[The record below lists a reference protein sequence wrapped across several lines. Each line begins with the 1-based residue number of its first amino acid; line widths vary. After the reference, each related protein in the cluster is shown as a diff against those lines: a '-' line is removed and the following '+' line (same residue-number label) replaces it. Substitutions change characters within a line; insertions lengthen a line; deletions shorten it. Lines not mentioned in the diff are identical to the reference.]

1 MATLTTYPIHPGE
14 RLQRRIMS
22 ILTDDL
28 LPLTAFTGF
37 TVVHDRDSDEIPMPQ
52 LVVRISE
59 TVNQPPAS
67 HVWHVTVIVQM
78 MEDRQEADT
87 TISGDTRP
95 RHELRCENLSA
106 RLFGEWAG
114 ATLADDVNSIS
125 NGQGA
130 YVLKVY
136 GQNVASG
143 GEVDYLSTEYTFTA
157 ICVSTQQ

>member
-22 ILTDDL
+22 VLTTDL
-28 LPLTAFTGF
+28 LPLPLFTGF
-37 TVVHDRDSDEIPMPQ
+37 SIVHDRDGDEIPMPHI
-52 LVVRISE
+52 VVRIAE
-59 TVNQPPAS
+59 TTNQPPAS
-67 HVWHVTVIVQM
+67 HVWHITVIVQI
-78 MEDRQEADT
+78 MEDRHEADT

-106 RLFGEWAG
+106 RLFGQWNG
-114 ATLADDVNSIS
+114 QTLADAVNSIG
-125 NGQGA
+125 NGQGV
-130 YVLKVY
+130 YVLKTY